1 MIKITE
7 LTQQLSES
15 PQGAGVLVTE
25 LDEELPLQRGTDL
38 TEELGTTLPE
48 QLGTDLPEGFD
59 PYAPLPIPEL
69 YLG

>member
-25 LDEELPLQRGTDL
+25 LDEELPEQRGPHP
-38 TEELGTTLPE
+38 TEELGTNLPE
-48 QLGTDLPEGFD
+48 QLGTDLPEDFD